1 MGISKITR
9 NFQITLPRDVREFK
23 NFKVGDKVLFVVEDK
38 RIDLVKLDK
47 NIVKE
52 TAGIWSDLKESGV
65 EYERRLRKGWSKRPK
80 L

>member
-23 NFKVGDKVLFVVEDK
+23 NLNVGDKVLFVVEDK
-38 RIDLVKLDK
+38 RIELVKLDK
-47 NIVKE
+47 NIVKD
-52 TAGIWSDLKESGV
+52 TAGIWSGMKESGV
-65 EYERRLRKGWSKRPK
+65 EYERRLRKGWKKRPK